1 MHLYRL
7 AIFIASI
14 LLVDAAYLSG
24 NLSISYDPK
33 PTLMFSTFAV
43 KVDAKPNDKGC
54 YIHKMAAGETCA
66 YLIDKFTNVKSIS
79 NLNSWNK
86 DTPGWEGCDNGHPWA
101 GDEVCVSTGGYP
113 DKRPSKNSDGS
124 CKIHVIKS
132 GESCGV
138 LDKMYYLKPGDMYKF
153 NEDNP
158 NWVSC
163 QDGRPWVGDRV
174 CVSEGTP
181 PSKDVTT
188 NPDGSCYSHELK
200 AGETCADMDKMYG
213 LGPGDMYTFNENTPR
228 WTNCQ
233 SLYEGLNVCVSKG
246 TPAGNSVS
254 KNKDGSCYV
263 HTVSKGETCG
273 SIDKLYKLN
282 GGDNYKFNKNT
293 YMWQGCKNNHPWVGD
308 KICVTEGNPPKPP
321 IDKKAECGPTAAGK
335 EYDVKCPLNACCSQF
350 GFCGLTSEFC
360 KKTDSLTGAPGT
372 AGCISNCGYGKQH
385 TDTRSDFDKIVY
397 WMDSDGKMASDPKE
411 LENDYDIMH
420 YAFVNINSDFSI
432 DDSKI
437 KASDFL
443 NLNMKRVAS
452 FGGWDFSTNPSTYK
466 IFRNIVSSS
475 GNREKFATN
484 VVNFLKKYNLD
495 GIDLDW
501 EYPGA
506 PDIPGIPADNPT
518 NGKNYNEL
526 LKLIK
531 SKLPSG
537 KTLSIAI
544 PASYWY
550 LKNYPIKDMQANIDY
565 QVFMTYDIHGT
576 WDLDKDPHVKCHT
589 NKTEVI
595 DALKMLDKAGVQIGK
610 TYGGIANYGRS
621 YKLSSSSCT
630 GVGCQFSG
638 GGDKGPIT
646 ETAGVLALSE
656 IDDINSWATKGKR
669 WTDAESQC
677 DFMTYNDNSVV
688 AWPKAGQR
696 DSMENMFH
704 NSGLKGSVLWAGNY
718 FKHDEYSGCDV
729 LKHYPFGEE
738 KISEDCDIYQQ
749 MIDLGKEVVK
759 TFKDKVEPNLQE
771 YLKQQRESL
780 INKSIKNNSFNEKEA
795 RNLFKNTEILIK
807 QLENKLNVNKKVS
820 YKYIYRCKIFNTAL
834 LEFIN
839 NKNKRYDIITANTDQ
854 LTSIIDF
861 TNPSLLSIEVEAAAV
876 ALGTLLIAPAVVA
889 LGAGAAVLAIS
900 FVLMDKNQYETT
912 IDIDTEITVHLENGE
927 ILTDDLLSIINEQTN
942 KELITDIPDQK
953 TDVTTA
959 SSMCSYD
966 TCTGDGCGMTLFSA
980 PIDQLCVRIQNRV
993 TYNVGNIQRVR
1004 MLQSR
1009 LPNPL
1014 PLYIIN
1020 INNQSHGVACNAMQW
1035 VTQKSNFALNT
1046 DEMLEMTYIDINERT
1061 KKRGVLMKGVTRSN
1075 TRNNNEFNFAPS
1087 PFYQNDEFPFN
1098 SVEEGYN
1105 SKNGKYDVSIMYIDA
1120 ADNWIDGQN
1129 IERFYGATKPG
1140 KSTDPKS
1147 EKYVKNDW
1155 RYLIPND
1162 SNSGEREGSLLNKGK
1177 FYVLINL
1184 PDDIDCS
1191 KYMKLPTGN
1200 QVNNIFE
1207 YPMGQIP
1214 IDPDLYGLRKLKI

>member
-1 MHLYRL
+1 MRLYRL

-321 IDKKAECGPTAAGK
+321 INPEAECGPTAAGD

-360 KKTDSLTGAPGT
+360 EKEDSLTGAPGT
-372 AGCISNCGYGKQH
+372 AGCISNCGYGHLH
-385 TDTRSDFDKIVY
+385 TDTRADFNKIVY

-610 TYGGIANYGRS
+610 TYGGLANYGRS

-630 GVGCQFSG
+630 GVGCLFSG

-669 WTDAESQC
+669 WTDDKSQC
-677 DFMTYNDNSVV
+677 DFMTYNDNSIV

-696 DSMENMFH
+696 KAMEDMFH

-718 FKHDEYSGCDV
+718 FKHDEYDSTDIDLDFEWDTDLGMYKSNNDYANLFECENIKLDKLSNLDSLPFGCKIEGLIDYTINLGSDALKIVETLKDDKNYNKNIKAYIGMVQDNIMSNYTTYMFNAYDYKKEQNTYLTCPKNKKCGEYITDAYINACINYNPFPSSPISPLSIFLNNTSPSTLLTKRVDTCFPDDDGVKFDDLCKYCNPGQAKFPGVGLVYFKDVKDKSKSDIAEFCSKKFSMSLEADDFEIDSWSNINMNGMLNTHAVSYDKSIMPKAVNIIPDPMKNMTDDYLDTIQKLISQGKKEIGTENPSDILEALMPLTVFASVSENMKEMNDQGKKIREIEEKERKMMIFTIVTTIVGILTMPLGIAGAFIDV
-729 LKHYPFGEE
+729 LTVVVGWGVTGEFDPLDILSIFGA
-738 KISEDCDIYQQ
+738 IGSEIK
-749 MIDLGKEVVK
+749 LGKTLGSIGK
-759 TFKDKVEPNLQE
+759 L
-771 YLKQQRESL
+771 
-780 INKSIKNNSFNEKEA
+780 NKLTNNSKLKLSNSFKHFNE
-795 RNLFKNTEILIK
+795 
-807 QLENKLNVNKKVS
+807 
-820 YKYIYRCKIFNTAL
+820 
-834 LEFIN
+834 
-839 NKNKRYDIITANTDQ
+839 
-854 LTSIIDF
+854 
-861 TNPSLLSIEVEAAAV
+861 
-876 ALGTLLIAPAVVA
+876 
-889 LGAGAAVLAIS
+889 
-900 FVLMDKNQYETT
+900 
-912 IDIDTEITVHLENGE
+912 
-927 ILTDDLLSIINEQTN
+927 
-942 KELITDIPDQK
+942 
-953 TDVTTA
+953 
-959 SSMCSYD
+959 
-966 TCTGDGCGMTLFSA
+966 
-980 PIDQLCVRIQNRV
+980 
-993 TYNVGNIQRVR
+993 
-1004 MLQSR
+1004 
-1009 LPNPL
+1009 
-1014 PLYIIN
+1014 
-1020 INNQSHGVACNAMQW
+1020 
-1035 VTQKSNFALNT
+1035 
-1046 DEMLEMTYIDINERT
+1046 
-1061 KKRGVLMKGVTRSN
+1061 
-1075 TRNNNEFNFAPS
+1075 
-1087 PFYQNDEFPFN
+1087 
-1098 SVEEGYN
+1098 
-1105 SKNGKYDVSIMYIDA
+1105 
-1120 ADNWIDGQN
+1120 
-1129 IERFYGATKPG
+1129 
-1140 KSTDPKS
+1140 
-1147 EKYVKNDW
+1147 
-1155 RYLIPND
+1155 
-1162 SNSGEREGSLLNKGK
+1162 
-1177 FYVLINL
+1177 
-1184 PDDIDCS
+1184 
-1191 KYMKLPTGN
+1191 
-1200 QVNNIFE
+1200 VNNVF
-1207 YPMGQIP
+1207 
-1214 IDPDLYGLRKLKI
+1214 KTCKK

>member
-1 MHLYRL
+1 MLKAGCTCWLTRSL
-7 AIFIASI
+7 RIA
-14 LLVDAAYLSG
+14 
-24 NLSISYDPK
+24 
-33 PTLMFSTFAV
+33 
-43 KVDAKPNDKGC
+43 
-54 YIHKMAAGETCA
+54 
-66 YLIDKFTNVKSIS
+66 
-79 NLNSWNK
+79 
-86 DTPGWEGCDNGHPWA
+86 PWA

-437 KASDFL
+437 STSEFL
-443 NLNMKRVAS
+443 DLNIKKVAS

-466 IFRNIVSSS
+466 IFRDIASSS
-475 GNREKFATN
+475 ENRERFATN
-484 VVNFLKKYNLD
+484 VVNFLKDYDLD

-506 PDIPGIPADNPT
+506 PDIPGIPADDT
-518 NGKNYNEL
+518 ESGENYNEL

-544 PASYWY
+544 PSSYWY

-589 NKTEVI
+589 NKTEVV

-630 GVGCQFSG
+630 GVGCLFSG
-638 GGDKGPIT
+638 GGDEGPIT

-656 IDDINSWATKGKR
+656 IDDIKSWATKGKR

-677 DFMTYNDNSVV
+677 DFMTYNGNSVV

-696 DSMENMFH
+696 DSMEDMFH

-718 FKHDEYSGCDV
+718 FKHDDYT
-729 LKHYPFGEE
+729 PTFGDCEFVE
-738 KISEDCDIYQQ
+738 VDDYDFDIVCYYGQNKDISQRRIN
-749 MIDLGKEVVK
+749 K
-759 TFKDKVEPNLQE
+759 TFKTLNTLDSALFTQKFMRNIYYYILDNNKIQKNINDYYVGYRNVFSKISNII
-771 YLKQQRESL
+771 LKLAIDLNAEKD
-780 INKSIKNNSFNEKEA
+780 NKSKFYDLEEIIVAIAPTIQYRQLGIYNFALDSLNNGKNHYYGSLSTSEKNYVQEVITSADYNSGIVIGGDQ
-795 RNLFKNTEILIK
+795 EIRAGGILDY
-807 QLENKLNVNKKVS
+807 ES
-820 YKYIYRCKIFNTAL
+820 YAIDSEDMFSMNPSPDSKWTTFNTNIHEVCGDDKKCQNMIQMTILQDGDTLKLKNLAENML
-834 LEFIN
+834 L
-839 NKNKRYDIITANTDQ
+839 KN
-854 LTSIIDF
+854 
-861 TNPSLLSIEVEAAAV
+861 
-876 ALGTLLIAPAVVA
+876 
-889 LGAGAAVLAIS
+889 
-900 FVLMDKNQYETT
+900 
-912 IDIDTEITVHLENGE
+912 
-927 ILTDDLLSIINEQTN
+927 
-942 KELITDIPDQK
+942 IP
-953 TDVTTA
+953 
-959 SSMCSYD
+959 
-966 TCTGDGCGMTLFSA
+966 
-980 PIDQLCVRIQNRV
+980 R
-993 TYNVGNIQRVR
+993 
-1004 MLQSR
+1004 
-1009 LPNPL
+1009 L
-1014 PLYIIN
+1014 PLYIVN
-1020 INNQSHGVACNAMQW
+1020 IDNYSPGVSCNAMRYVSQYYEHIHFEP
-1035 VTQKSNFALNT
+1035 TIQ
-1046 DEMLEMTYIDINERT
+1046 MLIFTKNDTEIGRNKIT
-1061 KKRGVLMKGVTRSN
+1061 KKQTCINKN
-1075 TRNNNEFNFAPS
+1075 DNIWNFKL
-1087 PFYQNDEFPFN
+1087 NGKWEKDEFPPYSVNEGKENFN
-1098 SVEEGYN
+1098 DLHTSVLC
-1105 SKNGKYDVSIMYIDA
+1105 VDA
-1120 ADNWIDGQN
+1120 ADNWIDGMN
-1129 IERFYGATKPG
+1129 LKRFFRAYGPG
-1140 KSTDPKS
+1140 NAES
-1147 EKYVKNDW
+1147 EIGEAVIYNDW
-1155 RYLIPND
+1155 RYIIPNMPT
-1162 SNSGEREGSLLNKGK
+1162 SGSRGRVEEGDK
-1177 FYVLINL
+1177 FYVLINMHS
-1184 PDDIDCS
+1184 DTDCS
-1191 KYMKLPTGN
+1191 LYT
-1200 QVNNIFE
+1200 QSI
-1207 YPMGQIP
+1207 IP
-1214 IDPDLYGLRKLKI
+1214 IPM

>member
-1 MHLYRL
+1 MRLYRL

-321 IDKKAECGPTAAGK
+321 IDNKAECGPTAAGK

-397 WMDSDGKMASDPKE
+397 WMDSDGKMASDPGE

-484 VVNFLKKYNLD
+484 VVNFLKDYDLD

-589 NKTEVI
+589 NKTEVV

-621 YKLSSSSCT
+621 YKLASDSCKT
-630 GVGCQFSG
+630 VGCPFTG
-638 GGDKGPIT
+638 GGDEGPIT

-656 IDDINSWATKGKR
+656 IDDIKSWATKNTR
-669 WTDAESQC
+669 WTDEESQC
-677 DFMTYNDNSVV
+677 DFMTYNDNSIV

-696 DSMENMFH
+696 NSMEDMFH
-704 NSGLKGSVLWAGNY
+704 HSGLKGSVLWAGNY
-718 FKHDEYSGCDV
+718 FKHKEYNPDIQNVNITSIFNDTYYINHSYDIPNSAIYARICN
-729 LKHYPFGEE
+729 LKGDKIDWEACIYSQINDDINYPGGLYNTYMS
-738 KISEDCDIYQQ
+738 I
-749 MIDLGKEVVK
+749 
-759 TFKDKVEPNLQE
+759 
-771 YLKQQRESL
+771 
-780 INKSIKNNSFNEKEA
+780 INKIEKNPDNYDKIYIQIKDYMLDIINGLASETKRHYDKNHIHDELKRRDDDKAYLSDYSNIFGISFP
-795 RNLFKNTEILIK
+795 L
-807 QLENKLNVNKKVS
+807 
-820 YKYIYRCKIFNTAL
+820 
-834 LEFIN
+834 
-839 NKNKRYDIITANTDQ
+839 RYDDFEDQ
-854 LTSIIDF
+854 QAYVISMLEG
-861 TNPSLLSIEVEAAAV
+861 TNPHTARLNSR
-876 ALGTLLIAPAVVA
+876 TL
-889 LGAGAAVLAIS
+889 
-900 FVLMDKNQYETT
+900 
-912 IDIDTEITVHLENGE
+912 EI
-927 ILTDDLLSIINEQTN
+927 LSIISGLDDPKEYFDINDEEYFARISLLLENEEFLSGSYPLIDADNLIVNNFVETEPETGTSEETYYEDYNNLDRMQGFVADGQQ
-942 KELITDIPDQK
+942 ELEDLLDNI
-953 TDVTTA
+953 A
-959 SSMCSYD
+959 NSMA
-966 TCTGDGCGMTLFSA
+966 L
-980 PIDQLCVRIQNRV
+980 RE
-993 TYNVGNIQRVR
+993 
-1004 MLQSR
+1004 
-1009 LPNPL
+1009 LPRHPV
-1014 PLYIIN
+1014 YVIN
-1020 INNQSHGVACNAMQW
+1020 LNGESPGVAANAIRYINNN
-1035 VTQKSNFALNT
+1035 
-1046 DEMLEMTYIDINERT
+1046 IDILTFGGDARA
-1061 KKRGVLMKGVTRSN
+1061 GPLMMRYVRPSDRISRNSLRSIYVAEELN
-1075 TRNNNEFNFAPS
+1075 YNPYSIGSNIRDL
-1087 PFYQNDEFPFN
+1087 DEFPFN
-1098 SVEEGYN
+1098 TLRLPNFDGNNRNLDPNHEQEMTNSQYLNMISV
-1105 SKNGKYDVSIMYIDA
+1105 SQIDA
-1120 ADNWIDGQN
+1120 LDNRLDGMYWSRRVRGFSTGVSRSPITRDLVNVDYSNTVPNVAMSGSVSRLNFNDLVYIVIRID
-1129 IERFYGATKPG
+1129 
-1140 KSTDPKS
+1140 TD
-1147 EKYVKNDW
+1147 EDYD
-1155 RYLIPND
+1155 
-1162 SNSGEREGSLLNKGK
+1162 LNEIAPPAKK
-1177 FYVLINL
+1177 
-1184 PDDIDCS
+1184 
-1191 KYMKLPTGN
+1191 K
-1200 QVNNIFE
+1200 
-1207 YPMGQIP
+1207 
-1214 IDPDLYGLRKLKI
+1214 RKT